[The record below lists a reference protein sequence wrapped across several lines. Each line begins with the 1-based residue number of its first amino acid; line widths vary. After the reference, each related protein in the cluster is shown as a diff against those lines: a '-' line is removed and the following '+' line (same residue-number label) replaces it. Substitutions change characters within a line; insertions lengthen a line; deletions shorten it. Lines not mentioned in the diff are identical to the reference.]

1 MTGKWNSRRGIRMA
15 ESEGVWYSVG
25 MVRMIL
31 GRAGTG
37 KTARV
42 LREIASRVAAG
53 QGPNI
58 LLVPEQ
64 YSHEAERELCRA
76 AGDGLSLYGEVLSFT
91 GLARRIC
98 ADFGGARPAMDGGG
112 RLLCMAWAMDRLPPE
127 SLRLYRRGRKD
138 VRVTDS
144 LVRAMEELRAAGIDA
159 ERLLASA
166 ESEELPG
173 LLGEKLRELA
183 VILEAYTAALGRS
196 AADPADRLEALAE
209 RIADDPAVRAAA
221 ASMTFYVDG
230 FSDFTA
236 LEKRVLRE
244 LIAAGAPVTVC
255 LTCPADGAREG
266 VFSLTAGTARW
277 LEDTAA
283 EAGRPCVR
291 ESAEPEGD
299 AAPIRYL
306 CEHLFDFSRGGA
318 PEADGSIRLV
328 TAADPYE
335 ECELAAARM
344 AELARGGARWREMA
358 VAVRGFGDYRAAL
371 ESACAR
377 YEVPLFLSGRG
388 DMLRK
393 SVPLLIASALEAATH
408 GYEYEAVFGLLKTG
422 LGPIDLPACDRLEN
436 YAVLWNIRGTLWERP
451 FTMHPDGYNQPLD
464 EAAEARLAA
473 LNESRAAVI
482 APLKKLETAMKAA
495 SDARGQA
502 RALADFLEDIGLAD
516 KLDARAD
523 ELEAAG
529 RRETAAEYDQLWD
542 TVCGA
547 LEQFAAVLGDTPMNG
562 AEFRDL
568 FCRMLSKYDVSV
580 IPVSLD
586 RVQAGDFDGMRR
598 RHIRHLF
605 VLGAAD
611 GRLPAPEETSGVF
624 TPEEREEL
632 TALGL
637 ALGGPEEDL
646 VREFWRI
653 YSCLSLPSERLYMS
667 WPRTDADGETRPSA
681 VAERAAALFGLTP
694 ERGDILRART
704 FSREAA
710 FTLAV
715 LGEAGSREPLCA
727 AARRYFADA
736 GREEELRALVKA
748 ASADRGRL
756 GPAGVERLYGER
768 PVVTATRAQKFGDC
782 RFSYFLQYGMKAKPR
797 QRAVF
802 DARDNGTFL
811 HWILEKT
818 AGEVMERGGFDK
830 VADEEIAQIA
840 DRYVDE
846 YIHREMNDFAEKTA
860 RFAYLFRRLRA
871 SVRHVVIE
879 LRQELKD
886 SKFRPAALELDLAA
900 DGVLAPED
908 GDAGMRLYGLIDRVD
923 AWEHD
928 GALYLRVVDYKTG
941 RKEFR
946 LSDIC
951 EGINLQMLL
960 YLFSLV
966 KRGGGYFREKGFEFK
981 ELRPAGVLYSQ
992 ARFRVLRTDGD
1003 TAEQSAAQDR
1013 LAGVP
1018 TEGRRSGL
1026 LLDDPAAIE
1035 AMEPGG
1041 EGQKRFLPVKIK
1053 TVDPDTGAAEYTGQ
1067 LAKLEDF
1074 GALSRFIDAT
1084 LRDMAAE
1091 LRAGRVEADP
1101 WFKSATDNA
1110 CASCEFAEACLFD
1123 EDRDGWRLRESLT
1136 ADEAWERIR
1145 EGGHE

>member
-1 MTGKWNSRRGIRMA
+1 MTEKR
-15 ESEGVWYSVG
+15 GVWYSVS

-37 KTARV
+37 KTARI
-42 LREIASRVAAG
+42 LREIAARVGAE

-76 AGDGLSLYGEVLSFT
+76 AGDRLSLFGEVLSFT
-91 GLARRIC
+91 GFARKVFGE
-98 ADFGGARPAMDGGG
+98 FGGARPSMDGGG

-144 LVRAMEELRAAGIDA
+144 LVRAMQELRLAGADA
-159 ERLLASA
+159 DRLLASA
-166 ESEELPG
+166 ESGDLPG
-173 LLGEKLRELA
+173 LLGDKLRELA
-183 VILEAYTAALGRS
+183 VIMEAYAAALERS
-196 AADPADRLEALAE
+196 AADPADRLETLAE
-209 RIADDPAVRAAA
+209 RIASDAEVRARVSA
-221 ASMTFYVDG
+221 MTFYVDG
-230 FSDFTA
+230 FSDFTE

-244 LIAAGAPVTVC
+244 LIRAGAAVTVC
-255 LTCPADGAREG
+255 LTCPDGGEREG
-266 VFSLTAGTARW
+266 VFALTGRTARW
-277 LEDTAA
+277 LEETAA
-283 EAGRPCVR
+283 ETGQPCVR
-291 ESAEPEGD
+291 ETAEAEGD
-299 AAPIRYL
+299 MTPIRYL

-318 PEADGSIRLV
+318 PADDGSVRLV

-335 ECELAAARM
+335 ECELAASRM
-344 AELARGGARWREMA
+344 AELARGGARWRDMA
-358 VAVRGFGDYRAAL
+358 VAVRGFADYRTAL

-377 YEVPLFLSGRG
+377 FGVPLFLSGRG

-393 SVPLLIASALEAATH
+393 SVPLLIASALEAVTH
-408 GYEYEAVFGLLKTG
+408 GYEYEAVFGFLKTG
-422 LGPIDLPACDRLEN
+422 LGPIDLSACDRLEN
-436 YAVLWNIRGTLWERP
+436 YAVLWNVRGTLWERP
-451 FTMHPDGYNQPLD
+451 FTMHPDGYNEPLD
-464 EAAEARLAA
+464 EAAAARLAA

-482 APLKKLETAMKAA
+482 APLKKLESAMKAA
-495 SDARGQA
+495 GDARGQA
-502 RALADFLEDIGLAD
+502 QALSDFLEDLGLAE
-516 KLDARAD
+516 KLAARAD

-529 RRETAAEYDQLWD
+529 RRETAAEYDQLWE
-542 TVCGA
+542 TVCSA
-547 LEQFAAVLGDTPMNG
+547 LEQFADVLGDTPMDA

-598 RHIRHLF
+598 RHIKYLF

-611 GRLPAPEETSGVF
+611 GRLPAPEEEAGVF

-632 TALGL
+632 TAMGL

-646 VREFWRI
+646 AREFWRI
-653 YSCLSLPSERLYMS
+653 YSCLSLPSDELYMS
-667 WPRTDADGETRPSA
+667 WPRSGDDGETRPSS
-681 VAERAAALFGLTP
+681 VAERAMSLFGLVP

-710 FTLAV
+710 YTLAV
-715 LGEAGSREPLCA
+715 LGEAGSREPVCA
-727 AARRYFADA
+727 AARQVFADA
-736 GREEELRALVKA
+736 GQGEALRGLVER
-748 ASADRGRL
+748 ASAGRGRL
-756 GPAGVERLYGER
+756 GPEGVERLYGER

-782 RFSYFLQYGMKAKPR
+782 RFAYFLQYGLKAKPR

-818 AGEVMERGGFDK
+818 AGAVMERGGFDK
-830 VADEEIAQIA
+830 VTEEEVAQLADGF
-840 DRYVDE
+840 VDE
-846 YIHREMNDFAEKTA
+846 YIHRELNDFAEKTA

-871 SVRHVVIE
+871 SVRHVVTE
-879 LRQELKD
+879 LWQELKD
-886 SKFRPAALELDLAA
+886 SQFRPVALELDLAA
-900 DGVLAPED
+900 DGVLAPSDED
-908 GDAGMRLYGLIDRVD
+908 GEMRLYGKIDRVD

-941 RKEFR
+941 QKKFR

-951 EGINLQMLL
+951 EGMNMQMLL

-966 KRGGGYFREKGFEFK
+966 RRGEGYFRDKGFDVS

-992 ARFRVLRTDGD
+992 ARFRVVRADSST
-1003 TAEQSAAQDR
+1003 EQSVARDR
-1013 LAGVP
+1013 MAGVDS
-1018 TEGRRSGL
+1018 EGRHSGL
-1026 LLDDPAAIE
+1026 ILDDPAAIE

-1053 TVDPDTGAAEYTGQ
+1053 VDGKTGETGYEGQ

-1074 GALSRFIDAT
+1074 GALSRFIGDT

-1091 LRAGRVEADP
+1091 LRAGSVEADP
-1101 WFKSATDNA
+1101 WFTSAGSNA
-1110 CASCEFAEACLFD
+1110 CANCEYAEACLFD
-1123 EDRDGWRLRESLT
+1123 ESRDGWRLRETLKPE
-1136 ADEAWERIR
+1136 EAWEKIR
-1145 EGGHE
+1145 GNCDE